1 MAHRQIGL
9 LSKQG
14 KIVTQVAQDL
24 LTHRVNDRVPSIQ
37 DYAELFDAS
46 VGTVQSAVNY
56 LQAEAVVELVSR
68 GRLGAF
74 IENIDYH
81 ALWTL
86 AKNRLM
92 TGVLPLPYARQLA
105 GLATALRAQFSE
117 QEIDSNFRYVRGSST
132 RMQMLQSN
140 QCDWIVVSR
149 YAAETA
155 SVHGFELEVAIE
167 LGQRTYTVD
176 QVLLVRDEFAPELRD
191 GLRMGID
198 MNSPDHAYLVR
209 SITRHYRITFVEI
222 EYQRGL
228 ELLLSGEIDA
238 AIWAS
243 TDLPSSGVHMI
254 QIDHQQDRFQPLSE
268 AVIVTRP
275 DDMAVKH
282 VLDDVIDVDVVRGI
296 QQDVMTSQRIA
307 SY

>member
-1 MAHRQIGL
+1 MAHQQNEL

-24 LTHRVNDRVPSIQ
+24 LLYRVNDRVPSIQ
-37 DYAELFDAS
+37 DYAEQLDAS

-56 LQAEAVVELVSR
+56 LQAESVVTLISR

-74 IENIDYH
+74 IENIDYC
-81 ALWTL
+81 ALWSI

-92 TGVLPLPYARQLA
+92 AGVLPLPYARQLA
-105 GLATALRAQFSE
+105 GLATALRAQFSNE
-117 QEIDSNFRYVRGSST
+117 NMDSNFRYVRGSST

-155 SVHGFELEVAIE
+155 SVHGFDLAIAIE
-167 LGQRTYTVD
+167 LGQRTYTID

-191 GLRMGID
+191 GLRIGID

-228 ELLLSGEIDA
+228 ELLQSGEIDA

-243 TDLPSSGVHMI
+243 TDLPSSGVHII
-254 QIDHQQDRFQPLSE
+254 QIDHQQERFQPLSE
-268 AVIVTRP
+268 AVIVIRP

-282 VLDDVIDVDVVRGI
+282 VLDEMITIDSVRQI
-296 QQDVMTSQRIA
+296 QHEVMTSQRIA